1 MVWLRDLFG
10 SWKPVILGIAAII
23 SGPLL
28 LAMAVATKAV
38 VALSIALMTTP
49 VGWVIS
55 GIAAIVAIAWQWY
68 KHWASIKVLWNDI
81 VAAISGAAGVIYKV
95 WEPIS
100 KWWHGMIDAIGNALD
115 NMVQRVARGVAWLK
129 GLVSWI
135 PGMGGDQAGGAGVAR
150 SSANVMGGNAKTVRY
165 PMAGERQAQVGG
177 TIRVQ
182 IDSEGRPRVKDIR
195 NNNRD
200 VNFDVDA
207 GMMMVGAH

>member
-38 VALSIALMTTP
+38 IALGAAILATP
-49 VGWVIS
+49 VGWIMA
-55 GIAAIVAIAWQWY
+55 GIAAIAAAAYLIYRAW
-68 KHWASIKVLWNDI
+68 K
-81 VAAISGAAGVIYKV
+81 
-95 WEPIS
+95 PIS
-100 KWWHGMIDAIGNALD
+100 KWWHGMIDSIGNALGR
-115 NMVQRVARGVAWLK
+115 MVQRVAKAVAWLK

-135 PGMGGDQAGGAGVAR
+135 PGMGDDGTASAGAAR
-150 SSANVMGGNAKTVRY
+150 GPVSTMGGKAKTVRY

-177 TIRVQ
+177 TIKLQ
-182 IDSEGRPRVKDIR
+182 IDSEGRPRVKEIR